1 MAIRRQPASRARLV
15 TKVCDAT
22 IVVESARCMHLYDLV
37 ACRAPRHGSAV
48 RSAAKQPLGG
58 WVLCDGT
65 PVYTTILSL
74 SGFITS
80 EPGGLLRAFLQRRR
94 CAFLKTASVL
104 FQGRRLYPGTLVR
117 QDRSDRCTACSKRIS
132 ALPCAYTR
140 TPRTQGD
147 HDVLRGCV
155 ALILLKLIGVSTS
168 TALVWRIRFSVKRD
182 CTPRLQVR
190 YRAEC

>member
-1 MAIRRQPASRARLV
+1 
-15 TKVCDAT
+15 
-22 IVVESARCMHLYDLV
+22 MHLYDLV

-104 FQGRRLYPGTLVR
+104 FQGRRCILARWFGKTAVIAAQLA
-117 QDRSDRCTACSKRIS
+117 RSASP
-132 ALPCAYTR
+132 L
-140 TPRTQGD
+140 
-147 HDVLRGCV
+147 
-155 ALILLKLIGVSTS
+155 
-168 TALVWRIRFSVKRD
+168 
-182 CTPRLQVR
+182 
-190 YRAEC
+190 YRARIQGLHALKAIMTYYADA